1 MILMYPQ
8 EREKIHEVNSA
19 MLNWKSTPPV
29 LWEPVS
35 CLSLTHNVCAC
46 KVSMK
51 FYHVYRFVKPSP
63 HL

>member
-46 KVSMK
+46 
-51 FYHVYRFVKPSP
+51 
-63 HL
+63 